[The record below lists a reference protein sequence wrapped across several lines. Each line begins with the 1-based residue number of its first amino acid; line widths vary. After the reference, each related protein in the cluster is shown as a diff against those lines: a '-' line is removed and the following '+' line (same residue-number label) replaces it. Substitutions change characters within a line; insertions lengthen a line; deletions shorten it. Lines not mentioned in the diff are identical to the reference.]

1 MNARK
6 SKALRKIAQKASVG
20 LPYEQYEITY
30 KNVRAFTDLAG
41 NVKPYYVHTIA
52 LVKNCEKSIYR
63 DLKKLSKKGE

>member
-6 SKALRKIAQKASVG
+6 SKALRGAARNASVG

-30 KNVRAFTDLAG
+30 KNVRAFTDFAG

-52 LVKNCEKSIYR
+52 LSKDCEKAVYR
-63 DLKKLSKKGE
+63 DLKKLVKKGE